1 MTSRWKRHYSF
12 TILVA
17 SGILS
22 IDAVGASAGSPPGEL
37 PKPARQLILIVYDQA
52 RIATGTMR
60 QAQEDVLKIFASAG
74 VELAWID
81 SQNTSRFYHAIDAC
95 EEPFRV
101 HVVVRR
107 RLSASNESRH
117 VMGTSFGAN
126 LPSGASVHV
135 FYDEA
140 LRLALRH
147 RRPPGKILGM
157 VIAHELGHIL
167 LPMSAHSPNGIM
179 RADWDGDGLMRTGY
193 PNAAFADDQAD
204 VIRHKLALNCPPYAV
219 DDSSRAKRAIAD
231 ALALLPDDVRPQI
244 GDIVVVTSPDERWLR
259 HSNPVLQAQVFEGDE
274 TIYVAHWGDAFRHA
288 TAGKPA
294 WLASAI
300 VHELTHLRNG
310 PDERSA
316 YDAQLATLRQ
326 LNAPARMI
334 RSIERAKAA
343 VVHTRN

>member
-1 MTSRWKRHYSF
+1 MGT
-12 TILVA
+12 TTLVA
-17 SGILS
+17 VALTALS
-22 IDAVGASAGSPPGEL
+22 IPPARPGEF
-37 PKPARQLILIVYDQA
+37 PKPARQVILSVYDQA
-52 RIATGTMR
+52 RITTDTML
-60 QAQEDVLKIFASAG
+60 QAQDGVLRIFAAAG
-74 VELAWID
+74 IELIWLD
-81 SQNTSRFYHAIDAC
+81 SRTTPRFGQAIDTC

-107 RLSASNESRH
+107 HSSVSSESRH
-117 VMGTSFGAN
+117 VMGTSFGAD
-126 LPSGASVHV
+126 LRSGASVHV

-167 LPMSAHSPNGIM
+167 LPMSAHSPIGIM

-193 PNAAFADDQAD
+193 PNAAFAKDQAD
-204 VIRHKLALNCPPYAV
+204 AIRHKLALNCPCCAV
-219 DDSSRAKRAIAD
+219 DDSSRAKKAIAD

-244 GDIVVVTSPDERWLR
+244 GDIVVMTSPDERWLR

-288 TAGKPA
+288 TAGRPA

-316 YDAQLATLRQ
+316 YDAQIAMLRQ
-326 LNAPARMI
+326 LNAPAGMI
-334 RSIERAKAA
+334 RSIERAEAA
-343 VVHTRN
+343 VVHTRK